1 MRCKWNWANWGNN
14 HNIVLKDCEKGVC
27 LPNRRIP
34 IAYEEKVKAALDD
47 LLKEG
52 IIQVS
57 KSPFRS
63 PIVVVP
69 KKDGTIRLCIDYRQ
83 LNDNT
88 ILPSSYLP
96 DCNEICDKLK
106 DNSYFST

>member
-1 MRCKWNWANWGNN
+1 MEHTA
-14 HNIVLKDCEKGVC
+14 VLKDCENVVC
-27 LPNRRIP
+27 LSNRRIP

-47 LLKEG
+47 LVKEG
-52 IIQVS
+52 IIQES

-63 PIVVVP
+63 LLLP
-69 KKDGTIRLCIDYRQ
+69 KNDGTIRLCIDSRQ

-88 ILPSSYLP
+88 IRPSSYLP